1 MKLWKR
7 NAIVVA
13 IVAFVGAAVYLN
25 WTYGQGKEAVGAADP
40 SPSGR
45 VLGEAALVSGEA
57 NAGPKDTE
65 KTGDTQPSASPNQ
78 DGEDAAKTDAEA
90 QQPEGTG
97 YFSSAR
103 LNRQQ
108 ARDNALNI
116 LQQAAEDAMAA
127 QPVIDEANA
136 SIQKLAANTLA
147 EAQVENLVTAKGY
160 DDCVCYINDNS
171 ASVVVSAT
179 ENGLTDADTA
189 RICEIVKEETG
200 LSAAQITIIEAKP

>member
-25 WTYGQGKEAVGAADP
+25 WTYGQGKETVGAVDP

-45 VLGEAALVSGEA
+45 VLGEAALVSGKA
-57 NAGPKDTE
+57 DSGQQDGE
-65 KTGDTQPSASPNQ
+65 KSGDAQPSASPES
-78 DGEDAAKTDAEA
+78 GEDAAKTDAGA
-90 QQPEGTG
+90 QKPEGTG

-108 ARDNALNI
+108 ARDNALSI
-116 LQQAAEDAMAA
+116 LQQAAEDAMAE
-127 QPVIDEANA
+127 QTVIDEANA

-160 DDCVCYINDNS
+160 ADCVCYINDNS

-200 LSAAQITIIEAKP
+200 LPAAQITIIEAKP

>member
-25 WTYGQGKEAVGAADP
+25 WTYGQGQEAVGAADP

-57 NAGPKDTE
+57 DAGKGGE
-65 KTGDTQPSASPNQ
+65 K
-78 DGEDAAKTDAEA
+78 GEDAQPSTSPESGEDADKADAGA
-90 QQPEGTG
+90 QKPQGTG

-108 ARDNALNI
+108 ARDSALNI
-116 LQQAAEDAMAA
+116 LQQASEDAMAE
-127 QPVIDEANA
+127 QTVIDEANA

-160 DDCVCYINDNS
+160 GDCVCFINENS
-171 ASVVVSAT
+171 ASVVVSST
-179 ENGLTDADTA
+179 ENGLSGNDATK
-189 RICEIVKEETG
+189 IMEIVKEETG
-200 LSAAQITIIEAKP
+200 LAAEKITIIEAEP

>member
-45 VLGEAALVSGEA
+45 VLGEAALVSGKA
-57 NAGPKDTE
+57 DSGQKDAE
-65 KTGDTQPSASPNQ
+65 KEGDAQPSTTPEG
-78 DGEDAAKTDAEA
+78 GEDAAKTGAEV
-90 QQPEGTG
+90 QKPEGTG

-108 ARDNALNI
+108 ARDSALNI
-116 LQQAAEDAMAA
+116 LQQAAEDAMAE
-127 QPVIDEANA
+127 QTVIDEANA

-160 DDCVCYINDNS
+160 ADCVCYINDNS

-189 RICEIVKEETG
+189 KICEIVKEETG

>member
-1 MKLWKR
+1 MQLWKR

-25 WTYGQGKEAVGAADP
+25 WTYGQDRETVGAVEP

-45 VLGEAALVSGEA
+45 VLGEAALVSGKA
-57 NAGPKDTE
+57 
-65 KTGDTQPSASPNQ
+65 
-78 DGEDAAKTDAEA
+78 DGEQAGSGEESAA
-90 QQPEGTG
+90 PEQSAPAKSEDTG

-108 ARDNALNI
+108 ARDSALNI
-116 LQQAAEDAMAA
+116 LQQAASDAMAE
-127 QPVIDEANA
+127 QEVIGGANA
-136 SIQKLAANTLA
+136 SIPKLAANTLS
-147 EAQVENLVTAKGY
+147 EAQVENLVIAKGY
-160 DDCVCYINDNS
+160 TDCVCYINDNS

-189 RICEIVKEETG
+189 RICEVVKEETG

>member
-25 WTYGQGKEAVGAADP
+25 WTYGQGQEAVGAADP

-45 VLGEAALVSGEA
+45 VLGEAALVSGKAEGESSEGA
-57 NAGPKDTE
+57 KESPEQSA
-65 KTGDTQPSASPNQ
+65 QPS
-78 DGEDAAKTDAEA
+78 EDTTKTDAEA
-90 QQPEGTG
+90 QQPQGTG

-108 ARDNALNI
+108 ARDSALNI
-116 LQQAAEDAMAA
+116 LQQASEDAMAE
-127 QPVIDEANA
+127 QTVIDEANA

>member
-7 NAIVVA
+7 NVIVVA

-25 WTYGQGKEAVGAADP
+25 WTYGQGQETVGAVEP
-40 SPSGR
+40 TPSGR
-45 VLGEAALVSGEA
+45 VLGEAALVSGKA
-57 NAGPKDTE
+57 
-65 KTGDTQPSASPNQ
+65 
-78 DGEDAAKTDAEA
+78 DGEQAGEEESPQPEQSAPAKTES
-90 QQPEGTG
+90 TG

-108 ARDNALNI
+108 ARDSALNI
-116 LQQAAEDAMAA
+116 LQQAASDAMAE
-127 QPVIDEANA
+127 QEVIDEANA
-136 SIQKLAANTLA
+136 SIQKLAANTLS

-160 DDCVCYINDNS
+160 ADCVCYINDNS

-189 RICEIVKEETG
+189 RICEVVKEETG
-200 LSAAQITIIEAKP
+200 LPAAQITIIEAKP